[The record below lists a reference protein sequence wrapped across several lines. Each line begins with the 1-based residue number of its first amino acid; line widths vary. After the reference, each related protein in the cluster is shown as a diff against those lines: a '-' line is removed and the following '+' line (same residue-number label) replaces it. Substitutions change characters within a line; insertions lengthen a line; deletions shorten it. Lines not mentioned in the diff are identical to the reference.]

1 MKILYI
7 SPEHVSGT
15 LTLFQAEHRRRGD
28 ECRFVTFWHSR
39 WDFPDDICLQLP
51 MMPNRSWVRALRRLK
66 GFRPPEL
73 ARGTATP
80 LPYWRPG
87 ALESLLFRWRDELLW
102 PRIHQAIRTHGL
114 DSFDVIHF
122 DGGLD
127 FTRDGRFARSMA
139 ALGKRIVCFYHGS
152 DMRNRGILRALDE
165 VAVLR
170 LTSEWDLLE
179 LDGRLR
185 YLYLP
190 LDTHRFPEREYR
202 FHKPVRIGHAS
213 RNPYKG
219 TPYVEA
225 AVERLA
231 RRHPVTLTVLRDLSH
246 AQAMKIKS
254 ECDIFVDQL
263 TNAGGWGYGM
273 SAVEALAIGMPVLTN
288 IPDRMA
294 ARLGRHPFTQAGPE
308 NVTDVLESLLESESR
323 CRDLAA
329 AGRDWVRQRHD
340 VQAVGEQLYAYYR
353 EAGWIPAG

>member
-1 MKILYI
+1 MKILYV

-15 LTLFQAEHRRRGD
+15 LTLFQSEHRRRGD

-39 WDFPDDICLQLP
+39 WKFPDDICLQLP
-51 MMPNRSWVRALRRLK
+51 MMPDRAWVRALRRLMHLH
-66 GFRPPEL
+66 FSSAARPS
-73 ARGTATP
+73 TAMM
-80 LPYWRPG
+80 PYWRPG

-102 PRIHQAIRTHGL
+102 PRIRRAIEAYGL
-114 DSFDVIHF
+114 GSFDVIHF

-127 FTRDGRFARSMA
+127 FTRDGRFSQRMA
-139 ALGKRIVCFYHGS
+139 AQGKKIVCFYHGS
-152 DMRNRGILRALDE
+152 DMRSRGVLRALDD
-165 VAVLR
+165 VAALR

-179 LDGRLR
+179 LDERLR

-190 LDTHRFPEREYR
+190 FDTRRHPERAYR
-202 FHKPVRIGHAS
+202 FHKPIRICHAS

-231 RRHPVTLTVLRDLSH
+231 RRHPVALTILRDVPH
-246 AQAMKIKS
+246 AEAIQIKS

-273 SAVEALAIGMPVLTN
+273 SSVEALAIGMPVVTN
-288 IPDRMA
+288 IPAQMA
-294 ARLGRHPFTQAGPE
+294 ARLGENPFVQATTA
-308 NVTDVLESLLESESR
+308 NVMDVLESLIEDEGR
-323 CRDLAA
+323 CCDLAVR
-329 AGRDWVRQRHD
+329 GCVWVRQRHD